1 MEIAKT
7 IHPVMLLIFEYES
20 IFPKFFEKDH
30 TKIIFLIELSTTKSA
45 LLLEYPFDLKIK
57 SHQNPSWK

>member
-1 MEIAKT
+1 MEIAKI

-30 TKIIFLIELSTTKSA
+30 TKIIFLLELSTTKSA
-45 LLLEYPFDLKIK
+45 LLLE
-57 SHQNPSWK
+57 